1 MSTTSAPSASPSPVI
16 AEWDG
21 LRRELGEIYD
31 SVQQHKGGELAVYIP
46 HLAKVDPEL
55 FGVAVCTVDGQML
68 QLGDATADFC
78 VQSCAKPINY
88 CLALE
93 EHGETQVHRYV
104 GREPSGRGFNELT
117 LDYQNKPHNP
127 MINSGAIVTCALLRA
142 DLPLAERFE
151 HVVGA
156 WRRAGGGAKPGF
168 SNATYV
174 SEKQTADRNFA
185 LGYFMR
191 EKGCFPAGTNMI
203 EALEFYFQCC
213 SIESNAANMSVVA
226 ATLAAGGVCPITQER
241 VFARETVRDCLSL
254 MFSCGLYDFSGEFA
268 FAIGLPAKSGVSGAL
283 MLVVPN
289 LFGICIYSP
298 RLDAMGNSVRGVE
311 FARQLV
317 ARFSV
322 HNFDGLLGA
331 GAGKRDPRA
340 PTRGKT

>member
-1 MSTTSAPSASPSPVI
+1 MSTSTAPLNPKPVI
-16 AEWDG
+16 ANWERLSG
-21 LRRELGEIYD
+21 ELQEIYE
-31 SVQQHKGGELAVYIP
+31 SVRQHRGGELASYIP

-55 FGVAVCTVDGQML
+55 FGVAVCSVDGQVL
-68 QLGDATADFC
+68 PLGDATADFC

-93 EHGETQVHRYV
+93 EHGEDEVHRFV

-117 LDYQNKPHNP
+117 LDYENKPHNP
-127 MINSGAIVTCALLRA
+127 MINSGAIVTCALLQK

-151 HVVGA
+151 HVVSA
-156 WRRAGGGAKPGF
+156 WRRAGGGKKPGF
-168 SNATYV
+168 SNATFV

-213 SIESNAANMSVVA
+213 AIESNAVNMSAVA
-226 ATLAAGGVCPITQER
+226 ATLAAGGVCPLSGER
-241 VFARETVRDCLSL
+241 VFTPDTVRDCLSL

-268 FAIGLPAKSGVSGAL
+268 FSIGLPAKSGVSGVL

-289 LFGICIYSP
+289 LLGICIYSP
-298 RLDAMGNSVRGVE
+298 RLDALGNSVRGVE

-317 ARFSV
+317 SRFSV
-322 HNFDGLLGA
+322 HNFDGLVGA
-331 GAGKRDPRA
+331 NAGRRDPRA
-340 PTRGKT
+340 P